1 LHKAARRIVAR
12 ADVIV
17 LEELNVRGMTRRAK
31 GSVAAPGP
39 NVAAKRGLN
48 RALLDA
54 SFGRLATLIRE
65 KAECAVRTVVS
76 VEARFSSQECSQCG
90 TLRAK
95 VAGEGASGA
104 WRAGLPCTLTS
115 TRRW

>member
-39 NVAAKRGLN
+39 NVAGKRGLN

-65 KAECAVRTVVS
+65 KAECAVRTVVR
-76 VEARFSSQECSQCG
+76 VEARFPRRSARSAG

-104 WRAGLPCTLTS
+104 WRAVYPA
-115 TRRW
+115 R